1 MRGIDKCYGGV
12 HAVRGVDLDIY
23 TGEVH
28 ALVGDNAAGKST
40 LIKILSGAVMRDGGT
55 ISFDSR
61 RGRDR
66 HSHATRRA
74 LGIETVYQDLAL
86 ADNLDVASNVFL
98 GREMTRSGLLRFM
111 LDNGTMERRSR
122 DLLSRLKINMPNIRQ
137 RVRSM
142 SGGQRQSIAI
152 ARCVCFNARVVILDE
167 PTAALGVEETRKVYA
182 LIREMRDQGLAVLM
196 ISHNLNHVFENC
208 DRITVLKTGR
218 LVGSRRVDETTQDDI
233 LRMIVSGVA
242 DDDPTPRPQPRSGG
256 RLNTVLDTRDATR
269 WRSFTPL
276 IFAFARTSLSSF
288 ATVCCATRA
297 SAATRSR
304 AAIGSTSIRKPEI
317 QRLFLLIEIYVDEA
331 AFELHRN
338 SPHYLRFREDVKDWV
353 VERNWW
359 YWKFLGPAD
368 R

>member
-1 MRGIDKCYGGV
+1 MREMKEPIIEMRGIDKSYGGV
-12 HAVRGVDLDIY
+12 HAVRSVDLNIY

-55 ISFDSR
+55 ISFESR
-61 RGRDR
+61 AVEITKPRDAK
-66 HSHATRRA
+66 S

-182 LIREMRDQGLAVLM
+182 LIREMRDQGLAVLL

-208 DRITVLKTGR
+208 DRITVLKTGQ
-218 LVGSRRVDETTQDDI
+218 LVGSRRVDETTQDDVV
-233 LRMIVSGVA
+233 RMIVSGV
-242 DDDPTPRPQPRSGG
+242 DDPTQRPQPR
-256 RLNTVLDTRDATR
+256 LAT
-269 WRSFTPL
+269 
-276 IFAFARTSLSSF
+276 
-288 ATVCCATRA
+288 
-297 SAATRSR
+297 
-304 AAIGSTSIRKPEI
+304 G
-317 QRLFLLIEIYVDEA
+317 
-331 AFELHRN
+331 
-338 SPHYLRFREDVKDWV
+338 
-353 VERNWW
+353 
-359 YWKFLGPAD
+359 
-368 R
+368 

>member
-1 MRGIDKCYGGV
+1 MREAKEPIIEMRGIDKSYGGV
-12 HAVRGVDLDIY
+12 HAVRSVDLDIY

-40 LIKILSGAVMRDGGT
+40 LIKILSGAVTRDGGR
-55 ISFDSR
+55 ISFESR
-61 RGRDR
+61 EVEITKPRD
-66 HSHATRRA
+66 AKG

-182 LIREMRDQGLAVLM
+182 LIREMRDQGLAVLL

-208 DRITVLKTGR
+208 DRITVLKTGQ
-218 LVGSRRVDETTQDDI
+218 LVGSRRVEETTQDDVV
-233 LRMIVSGVA
+233 RMIVSGV
-242 DDDPTPRPQPRSGG
+242 DDPTQRPQPR
-256 RLNTVLDTRDATR
+256 L
-269 WRSFTPL
+269 
-276 IFAFARTSLSSF
+276 
-288 ATVCCATRA
+288 
-297 SAATRSR
+297 
-304 AAIGSTSIRKPEI
+304 AIG
-317 QRLFLLIEIYVDEA
+317 
-331 AFELHRN
+331 
-338 SPHYLRFREDVKDWV
+338 
-353 VERNWW
+353 
-359 YWKFLGPAD
+359 
-368 R
+368 